1 MIYPY
6 VAPTYKSVVYV
17 RLERNYVKND
27 IFLLPTHP
35 QWRLRSE
42 YFFWLC
48 SYVRDDTRATRSNKT
63 AAAAASTNLNFRAS
77 DLPKPS
83 ILHPVLLVQSSDT
96 YIVQS
101 SGRKTHRIV
110 WAKSSQPFIT
120 KKVKAGNFRLS

>member
-77 DLPKPS
+77 DLPKPFMFY
-83 ILHPVLLVQSSDT
+83 LVLLVQSSDT
-96 YIVQS
+96 YIVLEWS
-101 SGRKTHRIV
+101 KNPRNRIG
-110 WAKSSQPFIT
+110 
-120 KKVKAGNFRLS
+120 KVFATFHNKES